1 MRARLPQILLA
12 AALLVSPALCLAQCP
27 ASVPAA
33 GAALPVP
40 LPLFPADNWWNTDIS
55 AAPVD
60 ANSTS
65 FIAFAAFSRP
75 LSSPPI
81 ANTGI
86 VSRRSLRPS
95 FCAALVGIA
104 R

>member
-1 MRARLPQILLA
+1 V
-12 AALLVSPALCLAQCP
+12 LLVACC
-27 ASVPAA
+27 VP
-33 GAALPVP
+33 VWRKEWSQRRKQ
-40 LPLFPADNWWNTDIS
+40 FFR
-55 AAPVD
+55 
-60 ANSTS
+60 S

-75 LSSPPI
+75 LSSPAI